1 MMNYPNT
8 DTARKILIADD
19 DRVNQQLI
27 SFQLAGLQ
35 YNLLFASDGQEALE
49 LFAENRDVE
58 LVLMDVKMP
67 GMNGLEATRKI
78 LELEP
83 MAKIIALS
91 AFTREEN
98 DFDAAEVGF
107 IDYVSKPIRKE
118 ELLKVVAQYLD

>member
-8 DTARKILIADD
+8 DTARKVLIADD

-98 DFDAAEVGF
+98 DFDTAEIGF